1 MLFITLYCSLLYI
14 FIFEI
19 YSKFAWK
26 NNFLALGVC
35 FLHLCWSAG
44 CRFAVSRSHV
54 QNYRRIFYLWVSKR
68 REYWRFA
75 RVNQVISASL
85 RYPLSVF
92 NKNST
97 LKEAPTCAVFVHAPV
112 TNGFGEERSGVQP
125 MSFIYFVKGYGD
137 WVFVIVD
144 WVFWVNVNDC
154 SFLGDCWDEAQWC
167 TWNRLFYSQNRD
179 GYGVTVVEGDK
190 EGVKWVCGGGGG
202 EVSYLGGRAQHQKT
216 SWHCCVQ
223 IFEVAAAR
231 PWSWAGIP
239 PPIVVAWWRGHLSFW
254 VWG

>member
-68 REYWRFA
+68 REYSRFA

-125 MSFIYFVKGYGD
+125 RF
-137 WVFVIVD
+137 
-144 WVFWVNVNDC
+144 
-154 SFLGDCWDEAQWC
+154 
-167 TWNRLFYSQNRD
+167 FYILCQR
-179 GYGVTVVEGDK
+179 
-190 EGVKWVCGGGGG
+190 
-202 EVSYLGGRAQHQKT
+202 
-216 SWHCCVQ
+216 
-223 IFEVAAAR
+223 
-231 PWSWAGIP
+231 
-239 PPIVVAWWRGHLSFW
+239 
-254 VWG
+254 VWGLGVCDCGLSVLSECEGLLFPWRLLRRSPVVHMKQAVL

>member
-68 REYWRFA
+68 REYSRFA

-92 NKNST
+92 NKTST
-97 LKEAPTCAVFVHAPV
+97 LKAHCEKDLFSHT
-112 TNGFGEERSGVQP
+112 
-125 MSFIYFVKGYGD
+125 VKGIHSHQ
-137 WVFVIVD
+137 VPV
-144 WVFWVNVNDC
+144 
-154 SFLGDCWDEAQWC
+154 
-167 TWNRLFYSQNRD
+167 
-179 GYGVTVVEGDK
+179 K
-190 EGVKWVCGGGGG
+190 ET
-202 EVSYLGGRAQHQKT
+202 RAREHRHSIQRINQGT
-216 SWHCCVQ
+216 T
-223 IFEVAAAR
+223 
-231 PWSWAGIP
+231 G
-239 PPIVVAWWRGHLSFW
+239 
-254 VWG
+254 